1 MLELI
6 GDRSWLDVLR
16 MVLDVGIVG
25 YVVYR
30 IMMYVQG
37 TRAVYLVRGI
47 VLLFV
52 VWLVS
57 SVLGLV
63 TIKFILSQVLLYG
76 ILGLMI
82 IFQPELRSMLETL
95 GSRNWLGKATTVNS
109 SEKVLD
115 DLVESMVYMSKRRIG
130 ALIVLE
136 RGDSLMEFAKTGIA
150 INADVSKELVM
161 NIFTPNVPLHD
172 GALIM
177 SGDKILAGSCYLPLT
192 ERSDISK
199 ELGTRHRAGIGLG
212 EVCDGVVLIV
222 SEETGAMS
230 IVEGSNLYR
239 GLEEDEVR
247 DHLNRLMLGVSDSQA
262 N

>member
-1 MLELI
+1 MLALLGE
-6 GDRSWLDVLR
+6 RSGFDLLR
-16 MVLDVGIVG
+16 MIVDIGIVG
-25 YVVYR
+25 YVMYR
-30 IMMYVQG
+30 LVMSVQG

-47 VLLFV
+47 VLLFA

-82 IFQPELRSMLETL
+82 IFQPELRALLESL
-95 GSRNWLGKATTVNS
+95 GSRDWFGKTKVVSS
-109 SEKVLD
+109 SERVID

-136 RGDSLMEFAKTGIA
+136 RGDSLAEFVKTGIA

-172 GALIM
+172 GALIL

-192 ERSDISK
+192 ERSDVSK

-239 GLEEDEVR
+239 GLEEEEVR
-247 DHLNRLMLGVSDSQA
+247 DHLTRLMLG
-262 N
+262 